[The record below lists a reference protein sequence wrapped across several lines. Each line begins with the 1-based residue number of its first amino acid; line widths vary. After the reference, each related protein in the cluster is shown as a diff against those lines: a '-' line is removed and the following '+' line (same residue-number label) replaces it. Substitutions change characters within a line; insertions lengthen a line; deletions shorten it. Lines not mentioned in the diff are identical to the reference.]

1 MTLRTQLAYAAA
13 ALTLVAGLVALLNP
27 LFAARLLG
35 LEVVAPRGL
44 SELRSG
50 YGALTLAL
58 GGLMLWALPLRP
70 ATGRLLRTVA
80 LLVAAAALGRLASM
94 AIDAVLGAL
103 NLLFLLLQTL
113 VAGSLLWAST
123 ERVPSKAERRARSNE
138 RDARDDAASA
148 RVAAIEAKRRT
159 AATRDDASAPSGG
172 PPTQVQ
178 RPPEEG

>member
-13 ALTLVAGLVALLNP
+13 VLTLALGLVALLNP
-27 LFAARLLG
+27 LLAARLLG

-70 ATGRLLRTVA
+70 RTATLLRTVA

-94 AIDAVLGAL
+94 AIDGVLGVV
-103 NLLFLLLQTL
+103 NLAFLLLQSL
-113 VAGSLLWAST
+113 VALALVWASA
-123 ERVPSKAERRARSNE
+123 ERPPSRGERRARH
-138 RDARDDAASA
+138 DVQQARDEAASA
-148 RVAAIEAKRRT
+148 RVAALEAQRRAP
-159 AATRDDASAPSGG
+159 AAVSHER
-172 PPTQVQ
+172 
-178 RPPEEG
+178 EEG